1 MRRDR
6 LSMKMLSPEELLEL
20 RQEISGIAIP
30 EDRADELIRLI
41 DAIAISFIDQ
51 HFGLDSVQLSL
62 SARANY
68 AFSRQD
74 SCGRVQSY
82 DKFSAIA
89 ADNNQAALTD
99 SAARHLAP

>member
-1 MRRDR
+1 
-6 LSMKMLSPEELLEL
+6 MKMLSPEELLEL

-68 AFSRQD
+68 AFSRED
-74 SCGRVQSY
+74 SCRGVLSSDR
-82 DKFSAIA
+82 FGAIA
-89 ADNNQAALTD
+89 GEGKGTALTA
-99 SAARHLAP
+99 SPTRHLAP

>member
-1 MRRDR
+1 
-6 LSMKMLSPEELLEL
+6 MKMLTPEELLEL

-51 HFGLDSVQLSL
+51 HFGLGSVQLSL

-68 AFSRQD
+68 AFSSQD
-74 SCGRVQSY
+74 SCARVQSS
-82 DKFSAIA
+82 DKFSAVA
-89 ADNNQAALTD
+89 ADDNHAALTD
-99 SAARHLAP
+99 SPVRHSSP